1 MDSLIKSIVNN
12 PTLALVIIGAIFFI
26 IALGLAL
33 GNRDKEKRK
42 RYRNNSNYRNHSNY
56 NRNYDRNY
64 NDNRRDNNLQH
75 NNQSGQLLSFNERTI
90 PEVTALS
97 IVSNSNYAK
106 RPLMNRSEYKLF
118 RKLENYLEKLPQGKR
133 IRLFSQVAMG
143 EFIRSESDEAFRLVN
158 GKRVDFVIVDFSGE
172 AIIVIEYQGA
182 GHYQDNAI
190 ERDAIKREAC
200 RKAGIE
206 FLEFKKNYDDLD
218 FQRVSR
224 VLNTHFAQKQSKH
237 LRHSPKL
244 NESIK
249 STS

>member
-1 MDSLIKSIVNN
+1 MDNLIRTITNN
-12 PTLALVIIGAIFFI
+12 PALALVIIGAIFFI
-26 IALGLAL
+26 MLLGASL
-33 GNRDKEKRK
+33 GNSNKRK
-42 RYRNNSNYRNHSNY
+42 KYRNNSNYRNNSSY
-56 NRNYDRNY
+56 NRNYERNY

-75 NNQSGQLLSFNERTI
+75 NSQSGQLLSFNERTI
-90 PEVTALS
+90 PETTALS
-97 IVSNSNYAK
+97 IVSNSHYSK

-133 IRLFSQVAMG
+133 VRLFSQVAMG
-143 EFIRSESDEAFRLVN
+143 EFISSESDEAFRLVN

-182 GHYQDNAI
+182 GHYQENAI

-224 VLNTHFAQKQSKH
+224 VLNAHFARKHAKHIEHSQKRSEP
-237 LRHSPKL
+237 PKL
-244 NESIK
+244 NIS
-249 STS
+249 